1 MNIDPQDLK
10 KFTQFLYISA
20 STLNNK
26 PFKEFDLK
34 KAHQDFKF
42 KILYSKKGLNDDAMY
57 NKLCSTIK
65 SDLEVLLLLK
75 IVYVLTFRDRLDQH
89 NFKRTVIN
97 NIIVTETLF
106 NNSFKSK
113 ELISLDDTTKVYL
126 DTLIINNLYHLYKLK
141 CSLDME

>member
-1 MNIDPQDLK
+1 MNIDPQELK
-10 KFTQFLYISA
+10 KVTQFLYIS
-20 STLNNK
+20 SHTLNNK

-42 KILYSKKGLNDDAMY
+42 KILYSKKSGDNEVIY
-57 NKLCSTIK
+57 KKLCSIIK

-75 IVYVLTFRDRLDQH
+75 IVFVLTFRDRLDQN

-97 NIIVTETLF
+97 NIILTETLL
-106 NNSFKSK
+106 NSSFQNK
-113 ELISLDDTTKVYL
+113 ELTSLDNPATVYL

-141 CSLDME
+141 CFLDSE